1 MFLSSN
7 QDKANKK
14 RTLAYIIISISVTAG
29 QAASDSE
36 ALLREA
42 KLPLHRSADRFQ

>member
-1 MFLSSN
+1 MFPSSN
-7 QDKANKK
+7 QGKASKE
-14 RTLAYIIISISVTAG
+14 RTIAYIISLSIAAG